1 MKKSTNKSKE
11 RDIILFVG
19 YVAKNLVESIKK
31 YSKKEKRKWKI
42 GVIYD
47 IKNINPKSKKDL
59 QNRDDLDFILSC
71 DMSSHTKILKTIL
84 PYQEKILAVT
94 CRSDRYIPSFEK
106 LIPHLPYLRTPT
118 TESLKWSTDKIL
130 MRRMLF
136 LHDKKITPS
145 YTVVHDAKKASIKKI
160 EEKVGFPLVVKPA
173 GLGASLL
180 VSICYH
186 KEELEKVLKLT
197 FKKIN
202 GVYKKMGGRGESA
215 SVLVEQFM
223 EGETYSVDVYVNS
236 RGKVYFC
243 PFVHVK
249 TGKSIGFDD
258 FFGYQQLTPTLLKPS
273 KIKNA
278 QEVSE
283 KAVHALGLRSSSA
296 HIELVKTEAG
306 WKIIELGPR
315 IGGFRYE
322 MYKYSYGID
331 HVLNDIKI
339 HIPEKPTIPK
349 RIKGYTAVMKFF
361 AKKEGVLTKLTGIK
375 KALELKSFKNINVNK
390 KIGDECK
397 YAKNGGSSV
406 FNIKL
411 FNKNRSDLLADIRR
425 LEQMIEIVTK

>member
-1 MKKSTNKSKE
+1 MAKSINQNKEKN
-11 RDIILFVG
+11 IILFVG
-19 YVAKNLVESIKK
+19 FVAKNLVEGVKK
-31 YSKKEKRKWKI
+31 YSKKEKKKWKI

-47 IKNINPKSKKDL
+47 IKNIHPKSKLDL
-59 QNRDDLDFILSC
+59 MDRDDLDFVIFC
-71 DMSSHTKILKTIL
+71 DMSSRTKILKTIL
-84 PYQEKILAVT
+84 PYKDNILAVT
-94 CRSDRYIPSFEK
+94 CRSDRYIPSFQK

-118 TESLKWSTDKIL
+118 TESLNWSTDKIS

-136 LHDKKITPS
+136 LHDKKITPA
-145 YTVVHDAKKASIKKI
+145 YTVVHDIKKSSIKKI

-202 GVYKKMGGRGESA
+202 SIYKKMGGRGESA
-215 SVLVEQFM
+215 SILVEQFM
-223 EGETYSVDVYVNS
+223 EGEMYSVDVYVNS

-249 TGKSIGFDD
+249 TGRSVGFDD

-278 QEVSE
+278 QDVSE
-283 KAVHALGLRSSSA
+283 KAIHALGLRSSSA

-306 WKIIELGPR
+306 WKIIEVGPR

-339 HIPEKPTIPK
+339 HIPEKPSIPK
-349 RIKGYTAVMKFF
+349 RVKGYTAVMKFF
-361 AKKEGVLTKLTGIK
+361 AKKEGVLIKLTGVK
-375 KALELKSFKNINVNK
+375 KALELKSFKSININK
-390 KIGDECK
+390 KLGDECK

-411 FNKNRSDLLADIRR
+411 FNKDRSDLLADIRR
-425 LEQMIEIVTK
+425 LEQMVEIVIK